1 MTIKPSLLATAVAAI
16 SALSVHTAM
25 ATPFLPM
32 DARGLA
38 MGDTGVASAKLAH
51 APAFNPSLL
60 SQARNEDDFAI
71 IFPSVGVVVADE
83 EELIDSANDIS
94 DITVPKFEDLF
105 DDASSNNFNS
115 AVNNVQASST
125 ALVNELNSLGNSD
138 GRTNAQKADDLRT
151 ANQNFADD
159 LDEVNSKLSEVNSVT
174 KELTDSLNSISG
186 DPIRGRAG
194 VGMAVAMPGKKFAAA
209 LSVNADVHFSGRT
222 IFTGTDQN
230 LITAYGVAAQGY
242 VDIAQAIPTDINT
255 LADDVEAGASPT
267 DTQTAATNIQDSLDE
282 FQTYTSDDVETAD
295 GSIQIFQNGDISAE
309 AESPNLDSRVEIV
322 AVGIADVGLS
332 FSREFTIADRK
343 VAIGVT
349 PKLQTIETYHYITE
363 MDNENDIETS
373 DIEDSRATYSHIN
386 LDIGASMRLGESNQ
400 WMVGVVAKNLIAKD
414 FDLSDAPV
422 RGSANNLVVEGGTV
436 SLKPQ
441 YRAGV
446 SYSNNW
452 VTVAGDLDL
461 VENDPVAYEQAT
473 QYAAIGAEF
482 DLYETFQIR
491 AGYRTNLSAS
501 NSEVISLG
509 FGLSPFGVHIDI
521 AALANPSDPKKEAGI
536 ALETGFY
543 F

>member
-16 SALSVHTAM
+16 SALSVHSAM
-25 ATPFLPM
+25 ATSFLPM

-38 MGDTGVASAKLAH
+38 MGDTGVASAKRAH
-51 APAFNPSLL
+51 APAYNPSLL
-60 SQARNEDDFAI
+60 SQARSNDDFAI
-71 IFPSVGVVVADE
+71 IFPSVGIVVADE
-83 EELIDSANDIS
+83 EELIDSANDIA

-105 DDASSNNFNS
+105 DDASGSNFTS
-115 AVNNVQASST
+115 AVNDVQVSST
-125 ALVNELNSLGNSD
+125 ALVDELNSLGNSD
-138 GRTNAQKADDLRT
+138 GRTDAQKANDLRT

-159 LDEVNSKLSEVNSVT
+159 LNEVDKQLSEVNSVT
-174 KELTDSLNSISG
+174 KELTDALNSISG

-242 VDIAQAIPTDINT
+242 LDIAQAIPTDIGT

-267 DTQTAATNIQDSLDE
+267 DIQTAATSIQDSLDE

-295 GSIQIFQNGDISAE
+295 GFIKIFEGGEISNPAE
-309 AESPNLDSRVEIV
+309 DPNLDSRVEII
-322 AVGIADVGLS
+322 AMAIADVGLS
-332 FSREFTIADRK
+332 FSREFTIANRK

-349 PKLQTIETYHYITE
+349 PKLQKIETYHYITE
-363 MDNENDIETS
+363 ADNEDDIETS
-373 DIEDSRATYSHIN
+373 DIEDSRATYNHIN
-386 LDIGASMRLGESNQ
+386 LDIGASMRFGASNQ
-400 WMVGVVAKNLIAKD
+400 WMLGVVAKNLIAKD

-422 RGSANNLVVEGGTV
+422 QGNTNNLVIEGDSV

-452 VTVAGDLDL
+452 VTLAGDLDL
-461 VENDPVAYEQAT
+461 VENDPIAYEQAT

-482 DLYETFQIR
+482 DLYETVQLR

-501 NSEVISLG
+501 NSEVVSIG
-509 FGLSPFGVHIDI
+509 FGLSPFGLHIDI
-521 AALANPSDPKKEAGI
+521 AALANPSDYKKEAGV

>member
-16 SALSVHTAM
+16 SALSVHSAM
-25 ATPFLPM
+25 ATSFLPM

-38 MGDTGVASAKLAH
+38 MGDTGVASAKRAH
-51 APAFNPSLL
+51 APAYNPSLL
-60 SQARNEDDFAI
+60 SQARSNDDFAI
-71 IFPSVGVVVADE
+71 IFPSVGIVVADE
-83 EELIDSANDIS
+83 EELIDSANDIA

-105 DDASSNNFNS
+105 DDASSNNFTS
-115 AVNNVQASST
+115 AVNDVQVSST
-125 ALVNELNSLGNSD
+125 ALVDELNSLGNSD
-138 GRTNAQKADDLRT
+138 GRTDAQKANDLRT

-159 LDEVNSKLSEVNSVT
+159 LNEVDKQLSEVNSVT
-174 KELTDSLNSISG
+174 KELTDALNSISG

-242 VDIAQAIPTDINT
+242 LDIAQAIPTDIGT

-267 DTQTAATNIQDSLDE
+267 DIQTAATSIQDSLDE

-295 GSIQIFQNGDISAE
+295 GFIKIFEGGEISNPAE
-309 AESPNLDSRVEIV
+309 DPNLDSRVEII
-322 AVGIADVGLS
+322 AMAIADVGLS
-332 FSREFTIADRK
+332 FSREFTIANRK

-349 PKLQTIETYHYITE
+349 PKLQKIETYHYITE
-363 MDNENDIETS
+363 ADNEDDIETS
-373 DIEDSRATYSHIN
+373 DIEDSRATYNHIN
-386 LDIGASMRLGESNQ
+386 LDIGASMRFGASNQ
-400 WMVGVVAKNLIAKD
+400 WMLGVVAKNLIAKD

-422 RGSANNLVVEGGTV
+422 QGNTNNLVIEGDSV

-452 VTVAGDLDL
+452 VTLAGDLDL
-461 VENDPVAYEQAT
+461 VENDPIAYEQAT

-482 DLYETFQIR
+482 DLYETVQLR

-501 NSEVISLG
+501 NSEVVSIG
-509 FGLSPFGVHIDI
+509 FGLSPFGLHIDI
-521 AALANPSDPKKEAGI
+521 AALANPSDYKKEAGV